1 MEVAAL
7 KEQLERV
14 AAAAAVA
21 KQPDIG
27 TGAEGNAG
35 KMEPREATA
44 RVEPE

>member
-1 MEVAAL
+1 MEAAAL

-14 AAAAAVA
+14 AAAAAA

-27 TGAEGNAG
+27 TGAEGNAEE
-35 KMEPREATA
+35 MEPGEAAA

>member
-7 KEQLERV
+7 KEQLER
-14 AAAAAVA
+14 AAAAAAA

-35 KMEPREATA
+35 EMEPGEVAAGAEA
-44 RVEPE
+44 